1 MFILLNDSIQSNR
14 SFLVTLRPVPR
25 PKLFEKFC
33 ELSITEIFTV
43 EMRSR
48 DSNFRSY
55 NTIYLV
61 VPMEGIELDLDLSEL
76 VHKE

>member
-55 NTIYLV
+55 NTKLILFTWLW
-61 VPMEGIELDLDLSEL
+61 IELDLDLSEL